1 MIGLCSLFIS
11 YMKMYCLLVY
21 IDAFSCLFFFFWSCF
36 PAEPA
41 FGRPGKTYL
50 YSYQTYPSACVKAT
64 LSATRATWRYGQL
77 SISRLPSPGF
87 HAFPKESV
95 RRRERG
101 ASAREG
107 ARVEVSE
114 EDDQHGGVAIEEQR
128 SSGLGMF

>member
-1 MIGLCSLFIS
+1 MAIR
-11 YMKMYCLLVY
+11 
-21 IDAFSCLFFFFWSCF
+21 
-36 PAEPA
+36 PAQ
-41 FGRPGKTYL
+41 Y
-50 YSYQTYPSACVKAT
+50 
-64 LSATRATWRYGQL
+64 
-77 SISRLPSPGF
+77 LPSPEPGF